1 MSIKGRILRKGLM
14 WHFKSASQA
23 KHEPINLQKKTL
35 QYLLNSAAKTDFGRY
50 YNFQKIGSSVNP
62 IKAFQEQVP
71 LTDYDGIYG
80 NWWHRALEG
89 DGNVCWPGR
98 PSYFALSSGTSGSP
112 SKKIPI
118 TEAMLSAMRRS
129 SKFMFA
135 HSTQWGIED
144 LYDHQFL
151 ILGSSTNFVRQGKV
165 LIGDISGINAS
176 RVPAW
181 FHRFYKPGKDIL
193 QMANWEDRVQA
204 IAERA
209 GNWDISV
216 LAGIPSWIQMMAEHI
231 LEHHKIDS
239 LAEIWPNL
247 SLYVSGGVA
256 LGPYKQRFQKLIG
269 KEVNLLDTY
278 NASEG
283 NLACQTR
290 LNNELMPMELI
301 LNNGIF
307 FEFIP
312 FDEQNFEM
320 GYPKADAII
329 HTVSEVE
336 EAVDYAVVLSTCAGA
351 WRYLLGDTIKFVN
364 KARAEIKITG
374 RIKHFLSVCG
384 EHLSVDNMNAAIEK
398 LETHLDIEVH
408 EFTVK
413 AIKVEDHFEH
423 HWYLGLDEYQLPQ
436 DNKRLAQLLDVAL
449 CGLNDDYQTER
460 RDNLLKGVKVKTL
473 KRQHFWEWMKSY
485 GRYGGQSKFPRVLN
499 DEQFD
504 VWKTFVVEKDS
515 SYYE

>member
-1 MSIKGRILRKGLM
+1 MSIKGKILRKGLM

-23 KHEPINLQKKTL
+23 RHEPISLQKRTL

-50 YNFQKIGSSVNP
+50 YKFSKIRASVDP
-62 IKAFQEQVP
+62 IKAFQEQLP

-80 NWWHRALEG
+80 NWWHRALAGE
-89 DGNVCWPGR
+89 GNVCWPGR

-112 SKKIPI
+112 SKKIPV

-135 HSTQWGIED
+135 HSTQWGKKD
-144 LYDHQFL
+144 LYDHQFM
-151 ILGSSTNFVRQGKV
+151 ILGSSTNFVRQGEV
-165 LIGDISGINAS
+165 IMGDISGINAS

-181 FHRFYKPGKDIL
+181 FHRFYKPEKDIL
-193 QMANWEDRVQA
+193 QMASWEERVDA
-204 IAERA
+204 IAKRA
-209 GNWDISV
+209 ANWDLSV
-216 LAGIPSWIQMMAEHI
+216 LAGIPSWVQMMAERI
-231 LEHHKIDS
+231 LAHHKIDS

-247 SLYVSGGVA
+247 QLCVSGGVA

-269 KEVNLLDTY
+269 KEVSFLDTY
-278 NASEG
+278 NTSEG

-290 LNNELMPMELI
+290 LDNDLMPMELI

-312 FDEQNFEM
+312 FDEQNFEA
-320 GYPKADAII
+320 GYPNSDAVV
-329 HTVSEVE
+329 HTVAEVE
-336 EAVDYAVVLSTCAGA
+336 EGVDYAIVLSTCAGA
-351 WRYLLGDTIKFVN
+351 WRYLLGDTVKFVN

-384 EHLSVDNMNAAIEK
+384 EHLSVDNMNTAIEK
-398 LETHLDIEVH
+398 LESHLDIEVE

-413 AIKVEDHFEH
+413 ALKVEEHFEH
-423 HWYLGLDEYQLPQ
+423 HWYIGMKSQQLPQ
-436 DNKRLAQLLDVAL
+436 ENERIAQLLDIAL

-460 RDNLLKGVKVKTL
+460 RDNLLKAIKVKTL
-473 KRQHFWEWMKSY
+473 PSIHFWEWMKKE
-485 GRYGGQSKFPRVLN
+485 GKYGGQAKFPRVLT
-499 DEQFD
+499 DTQFKD
-504 VWKTFVVEKDS
+504 WQEFLAEKV
-515 SYYE
+515 